1 MVFTK
6 AQAKSLAIL
15 DVARSLGM
23 EMKRKSHREYYWAEH
38 DSFKIDT
45 LKNIWHWYARGTYGD
60 TISLVQEMRNVSY
73 STAMKFLETGQ
84 FPEAKPM
91 EEVRQ
96 PFRYTLAAY
105 EQPFKE
111 ARTYLKETRGLSDET
126 INFFL
131 DKGVLAQAKRTDREG
146 FTEDVL
152 VFKYLNREKK
162 LVGASLQ
169 GLIPY
174 PDRHEGKGYLKHTMY
189 GTEGV
194 AGLNI
199 AIGTPKRLV
208 VAEAPIDLMSYYEL
222 HKDELQDVRLVA
234 MDGVK
239 AGVVSRYALELFQE
253 LGVIPEETIDYTQI
267 KNLTRVSTF
276 LEKAAK
282 VTNLFHNHNY
292 DHLITLAVDQD
303 KAGEDF
309 ITNFQ
314 KKKIPVIDARPPK
327 GNGQEKMDWNEYL
340 KKEKAG
346 EKQMGNTSIQPATQA
361 LIDEGLVN
369 QWAKQPNL
377 YFVKGL
383 RKVAVELSEDGTFV
397 ESTKYRPNTDEEKEL
412 VKSLLDRQSIK
423 EKGISDE
430 LNESLA
436 IEQTN
441 HSEIVQTTRVVESIY
456 PGYLVLLQQ
465 EDNQNR
471 NVYLGKAEKFEA
483 GHYDNSDQSLIYL
496 FSGKGKELRDGYFLL
511 GKGEPRLSREE
522 YLKAYGSEGEKVY
535 QRFDAIVQM
544 LENDYHLMMPEQ
556 QKAPEE
562 NQEQLTEPQLQVVFD
577 FTENKKLSRQYS
589 SGDIIPYKSFIS
601 KLYEE
606 NELQMIG
613 FKLGYD
619 KTYFALTDEKGN
631 RLINNFRYDIGTE
644 KQDLSEQL
652 AQNLPTPYLELAQE
666 ADRSYA
672 NQISYGSLT
681 GTIKT
686 LTESVQNKIQRGQL
700 SIHLSDEVY
709 FYTLV
714 NYTGWSYPMQQL
726 RPEALDALKEHRSF
740 FESINETNIE
750 RFKEKGTPEQNQM
763 YQLLKGIQKELGRS
777 DTSTIFSEEVAISAY
792 NLNKRLDSLT
802 AENWGKSISEPLN
815 SLGRDTWNILSYPA
829 NQIDTPNNDYFYQLV
844 PYHLLE
850 YLEHSTGQTEIS
862 VDVYEQILDK
872 LKDRSVEVIPPEKD
886 IAEVG
891 QMEPFSDTQKEHI
904 REFFKTRISD
914 VKTDYIYLPNGQEDI
929 AYCLDGYLF
938 ANHYAEL
945 DMLSPSK
952 QVDALMNRLV
962 SEDGQ
967 KVDHVALGFDIE
979 RIDQK
984 FLEENLGYNPDTP
997 IEDYRYSEKNIDRVA
1012 EKEEQEFRTKFD
1024 RCSFAETIGLMQ
1036 KYSPE
1041 EVLNESNSYH
1051 DDVRYQSLLIDLGKV
1066 NTDPMYRF
1074 IEHYINRDI
1083 DREALSQFSVQ
1094 DFITI
1099 AQEKGLLNEEPSVKP
1114 WKAITVTQPVNS
1126 YTVFTDKLS
1135 KEFDNV
1141 SDLYQFVNKK
1151 LKRSQ
1156 RRELSSLLSESG
1168 RGTPLD
1174 TLMAI
1179 DSVANVEVNGQDI
1192 LSLFPND
1199 INEEATEIYLRSSA
1213 EIEETT
1219 NVAQAEKEKAPD
1231 RSQEPSSN
1239 AGDSHRNPDSLGD
1252 LSPGAA
1258 SKPVVDEPQPDFP
1271 VIAHLNFTT
1280 KEERMSTIKPGYHVI
1295 TNGELNRLN
1304 KFAPGLQATAQWYLK
1319 ELSGSTI
1326 SYLYQDGETLGK
1338 LSVQFSDE
1346 NFAHLTG
1353 ISPKGIEMRQ
1363 VVYDFAQGVGDYGNI
1378 QVSHA
1383 IKDKSMVLPLLPDI
1397 LSSQSFVFNDLSEVE
1412 KFNRIDLSQAIK
1424 TNDEDLLLAIRDV
1437 DGVGIPASVMRMKEK
1452 LSESLKGKENIVLA
1466 VYRQRDGKL
1475 DQMSINEE
1483 YVKDGGKRFEDI
1495 LKNDE
1500 FSRYQEEL
1508 YKEETEQLSF
1518 KRDSDGDGISDE
1530 EELKQGTNPYDFRS
1544 TPTSKPAEENEL
1556 EPEEMQLAAGSVA
1569 VADLI
1574 KNKDIA
1580 GLNQHLKEGIKAYLN
1595 SDHYKEFLTKMSQF
1609 NQYSSRNLR
1618 LILAQKPDA
1627 SYLAPYN
1634 TWRKFE
1640 RHVKRGEKA
1649 LSVIIPVTYVKKDQQ
1664 GQPILDKN
1672 GKPETG
1678 MTFRLKPT
1686 TFDVSQTE
1694 GKEMPKAAEVKEQ
1707 LTDLDYA
1714 NLYRALMSIAKTNDV
1729 SVRFEEMA
1737 GETKG
1742 YYSPAEH
1749 QIVLRSHDMNKSQLI
1764 KTFIHET
1771 AHSEL
1776 HHSNHPQREQLTR
1789 SNAELQAESV
1799 AYVVAS
1805 YYGID
1810 TSDYSFDYLA
1820 GWSKDKETLADLEAQ
1835 LDIVQQE
1842 AKSLMVRMDQ
1852 ELEQLQLIQQRQSKQ
1867 HFEQKLQ
1874 KFKDQSKRAAEE
1886 HKQEVKQEAQS
1897 KKEEGLSK

>member
-45 LKNIWHWYARGTYGD
+45 LKNTWHWYSRGTYGD

-91 EEVRQ
+91 EEVRK
-96 PFRYTLAAY
+96 PFRYTLASQ

-111 ARTYLKETRGLSDET
+111 ARTYLKETRGLSDDT

-199 AIGTPKRLV
+199 AIGTPERLV

-253 LGVIPEETIDYTQI
+253 LGVIPEETVDYTQV

-276 LEKAAK
+276 LENAAK
-282 VTNLFHNHNY
+282 VTDLFHNHNY
-292 DHLITLAVDQD
+292 DHLITLAVDRD
-303 KAGEDF
+303 KAGEKF

-314 KKKIPVIDARPPK
+314 KKNIPVIDARPPK
-327 GNGQEKMDWNEYL
+327 GNGQDKMDWNDYL
-340 KKEKAG
+340 K
-346 EKQMGNTSIQPATQA
+346 
-361 LIDEGLVN
+361 
-369 QWAKQPNL
+369 
-377 YFVKGL
+377 
-383 RKVAVELSEDGTFV
+383 
-397 ESTKYRPNTDEEKEL
+397 
-412 VKSLLDRQSIK
+412 
-423 EKGISDE
+423 
-430 LNESLA
+430 
-436 IEQTN
+436 
-441 HSEIVQTTRVVESIY
+441 ESI
-456 PGYLVLLQQ
+456 
-465 EDNQNR
+465 
-471 NVYLGKAEKFEA
+471 
-483 GHYDNSDQSLIYL
+483 
-496 FSGKGKELRDGYFLL
+496 
-511 GKGEPRLSREE
+511 
-522 YLKAYGSEGEKVY
+522 
-535 QRFDAIVQM
+535 
-544 LENDYHLMMPEQ
+544 
-556 QKAPEE
+556 
-562 NQEQLTEPQLQVVFD
+562 
-577 FTENKKLSRQYS
+577 
-589 SGDIIPYKSFIS
+589 
-601 KLYEE
+601 
-606 NELQMIG
+606 
-613 FKLGYD
+613 
-619 KTYFALTDEKGN
+619 
-631 RLINNFRYDIGTE
+631 
-644 KQDLSEQL
+644 
-652 AQNLPTPYLELAQE
+652 
-666 ADRSYA
+666 
-672 NQISYGSLT
+672 
-681 GTIKT
+681 
-686 LTESVQNKIQRGQL
+686 
-700 SIHLSDEVY
+700 
-709 FYTLV
+709 
-714 NYTGWSYPMQQL
+714 
-726 RPEALDALKEHRSF
+726 
-740 FESINETNIE
+740 
-750 RFKEKGTPEQNQM
+750 
-763 YQLLKGIQKELGRS
+763 
-777 DTSTIFSEEVAISAY
+777 
-792 NLNKRLDSLT
+792 
-802 AENWGKSISEPLN
+802 
-815 SLGRDTWNILSYPA
+815 
-829 NQIDTPNNDYFYQLV
+829 
-844 PYHLLE
+844 
-850 YLEHSTGQTEIS
+850 
-862 VDVYEQILDK
+862 
-872 LKDRSVEVIPPEKD
+872 
-886 IAEVG
+886 
-891 QMEPFSDTQKEHI
+891 
-904 REFFKTRISD
+904 
-914 VKTDYIYLPNGQEDI
+914 
-929 AYCLDGYLF
+929 
-938 ANHYAEL
+938 
-945 DMLSPSK
+945 
-952 QVDALMNRLV
+952 
-962 SEDGQ
+962 
-967 KVDHVALGFDIE
+967 
-979 RIDQK
+979 
-984 FLEENLGYNPDTP
+984 
-997 IEDYRYSEKNIDRVA
+997 
-1012 EKEEQEFRTKFD
+1012 
-1024 RCSFAETIGLMQ
+1024 
-1036 KYSPE
+1036 
-1041 EVLNESNSYH
+1041 
-1051 DDVRYQSLLIDLGKV
+1051 
-1066 NTDPMYRF
+1066 
-1074 IEHYINRDI
+1074 
-1083 DREALSQFSVQ
+1083 
-1094 DFITI
+1094 
-1099 AQEKGLLNEEPSVKP
+1099 
-1114 WKAITVTQPVNS
+1114 
-1126 YTVFTDKLS
+1126 
-1135 KEFDNV
+1135 
-1141 SDLYQFVNKK
+1141 
-1151 LKRSQ
+1151 
-1156 RRELSSLLSESG
+1156 
-1168 RGTPLD
+1168 
-1174 TLMAI
+1174 
-1179 DSVANVEVNGQDI
+1179 
-1192 LSLFPND
+1192 
-1199 INEEATEIYLRSSA
+1199 
-1213 EIEETT
+1213 
-1219 NVAQAEKEKAPD
+1219 EKAPD

-1239 AGDSHRNPDSLGD
+1239 AGDSHRNPDSFGD
-1252 LSPGAA
+1252 LSPEAA

-1452 LSESLKGKENIVLA
+1452 LSEGLKGKENIVLA

-1500 FSRYQEEL
+1500 FSRYQEDL
-1508 YKEETEQLSF
+1508 YKEEMEQLSF

-1544 TPTSKPAEENEL
+1544 TPTSKLAEENEL

-1569 VADLI
+1569 VADFI

-1634 TWRKFE
+1634 TWRKFD

-1672 GKPETG
+1672 GRPETG

-1776 HHSNHPQREQLTR
+1776 HHSNNLQREQLTR

-1852 ELEQLQLIQQRQSKQ
+1852 ELERLQLSQQKQ
-1867 HFEQKLQ
+1867 TKHQFENKLQ
-1874 KFKDQSKRAAEE
+1874 KFKEKSS
-1886 HKQEVKQEAQS
+1886 QEVKAHQEEQRAEVQS
-1897 KKEEGLSK
+1897 KKERGISK

>member
-45 LKNIWHWYARGTYGD
+45 LKNTWHWYARGTYGD

-91 EEVRQ
+91 EEVRK
-96 PFRYTLAAY
+96 PFRYTLASQ

-111 ARTYLKETRGLSDET
+111 ARTYLKEIRGLSDDT

-253 LGVIPEETIDYTQI
+253 LGVIPEETIDYTQV

-303 KAGEDF
+303 KAGEKF

-314 KKKIPVIDARPPK
+314 EKNIPVIDARPPK
-327 GNGQEKMDWNEYL
+327 GNGQDKMDWNEYL
-340 KKEKAG
+340 QKSKAI
-346 EKQMGNTSIQPATQA
+346 EKQMT
-361 LIDEGLVN
+361 
-369 QWAKQPNL
+369 
-377 YFVKGL
+377 
-383 RKVAVELSEDGTFV
+383 
-397 ESTKYRPNTDEEKEL
+397 
-412 VKSLLDRQSIK
+412 
-423 EKGISDE
+423 
-430 LNESLA
+430 
-436 IEQTN
+436 
-441 HSEIVQTTRVVESIY
+441 
-456 PGYLVLLQQ
+456 
-465 EDNQNR
+465 
-471 NVYLGKAEKFEA
+471 
-483 GHYDNSDQSLIYL
+483 
-496 FSGKGKELRDGYFLL
+496 
-511 GKGEPRLSREE
+511 
-522 YLKAYGSEGEKVY
+522 
-535 QRFDAIVQM
+535 
-544 LENDYHLMMPEQ
+544 
-556 QKAPEE
+556 EE
-562 NQEQLTEPQLQVVFD
+562 NSHKEFQAPFFSTEIL
-577 FTENKKLSRQYS
+577 
-589 SGDIIPYKSFIS
+589 
-601 KLYEE
+601 
-606 NELQMIG
+606 
-613 FKLGYD
+613 D
-619 KTYFALTDEKGN
+619 KY
-631 RLINNFRYDIGTE
+631 
-644 KQDLSEQL
+644 
-652 AQNLPTPYLELAQE
+652 
-666 ADRSYA
+666 
-672 NQISYGSLT
+672 
-681 GTIKT
+681 
-686 LTESVQNKIQRGQL
+686 V
-700 SIHLSDEVY
+700 
-709 FYTLV
+709 
-714 NYTGWSYPMQQL
+714 
-726 RPEALDALKEHRSF
+726 
-740 FESINETNIE
+740 
-750 RFKEKGTPEQNQM
+750 
-763 YQLLKGIQKELGRS
+763 
-777 DTSTIFSEEVAISAY
+777 EEVAQRYTEDIETAEYLFPDGRLVSSWDYGMRGDDHRAIRNY
-792 NLNKRLDSLT
+792 FDVMGRPELDILNDQPKDFWNLVHNGIGAVRLVPETQTALLLEGQALTTIQREILQSSSLKTEVYQEGQAITATYLKRLGVS
-802 AENWGKSISEPLN
+802 SE
-815 SLGRDTWNILSYPA
+815 
-829 NQIDTPNNDYFYQLV
+829 
-844 PYHLLE
+844 
-850 YLEHSTGQTEIS
+850 
-862 VDVYEQILDK
+862 
-872 LKDRSVEVIPPEKD
+872 EKD
-886 IAEVG
+886 IDEEV
-891 QMEPFSDTQKEHI
+891 QSTLAFLQTQEPA
-904 REFFKTRISD
+904 RERI
-914 VKTDYIYLPNGQEDI
+914 E
-929 AYCLDGYLF
+929 
-938 ANHYAEL
+938 
-945 DMLSPSK
+945 
-952 QVDALMNRLV
+952 V
-962 SEDGQ
+962 SES
-967 KVDHVALGFDIE
+967 I
-979 RIDQK
+979 
-984 FLEENLGYNPDTP
+984 
-997 IEDYRYSEKNIDRVA
+997 
-1012 EKEEQEFRTKFD
+1012 
-1024 RCSFAETIGLMQ
+1024 
-1036 KYSPE
+1036 
-1041 EVLNESNSYH
+1041 
-1051 DDVRYQSLLIDLGKV
+1051 
-1066 NTDPMYRF
+1066 
-1074 IEHYINRDI
+1074 
-1083 DREALSQFSVQ
+1083 
-1094 DFITI
+1094 
-1099 AQEKGLLNEEPSVKP
+1099 
-1114 WKAITVTQPVNS
+1114 
-1126 YTVFTDKLS
+1126 
-1135 KEFDNV
+1135 
-1141 SDLYQFVNKK
+1141 
-1151 LKRSQ
+1151 
-1156 RRELSSLLSESG
+1156 
-1168 RGTPLD
+1168 
-1174 TLMAI
+1174 
-1179 DSVANVEVNGQDI
+1179 
-1192 LSLFPND
+1192 
-1199 INEEATEIYLRSSA
+1199 
-1213 EIEETT
+1213 
-1219 NVAQAEKEKAPD
+1219 EKAPD

-1280 KEERMSTIKPGYHVI
+1280 KEERMSSIKPGYHVI
-1295 TNGELNRLN
+1295 TNGELSRLN
-1304 KFAPGLQATAQWYLK
+1304 KFAPGLQATAQWYLR

-1338 LSVQFSDE
+1338 LSVHFSDE

-1500 FSRYQEEL
+1500 FSRYQEDL

-1569 VADLI
+1569 VADFI

-1634 TWRKFE
+1634 TWRKFD

-1672 GKPETG
+1672 GRPETG

-1714 NLYRALMSIAKTNDV
+1714 NLYRVLMSIAKTNDV
-1729 SVRFEEMA
+1729 SVRFEEMT

-1776 HHSNHPQREQLTR
+1776 HHSNNPQREQLTR

-1835 LDIVQQE
+1835 LDIIQQE

-1852 ELEQLQLIQQRQSKQ
+1852 ELERLQLSQQKQ
-1867 HFEQKLQ
+1867 TQHQFENKLQ
-1874 KFKDQSKRAAEE
+1874 KFKEKSS
-1886 HKQEVKQEAQS
+1886 QEVKAHQEEQRAEVQS
-1897 KKEEGLSK
+1897 KKERGISK

>member
-45 LKNIWHWYARGTYGD
+45 LKNTWHWYARGTYGD

-91 EEVRQ
+91 EEVRK
-96 PFRYTLAAY
+96 PFRYTLSSQ

-111 ARTYLKETRGLSDET
+111 ARTYLKETRGLSDDT

-222 HKDELQDVRLVA
+222 HKSELNNVRLVA

-239 AGVVSRYALELFQE
+239 AGIVSRYALELFQE
-253 LGVIPEETIDYTQI
+253 LGVIPEETVDYTQV

-276 LEKAAK
+276 LENAAK
-282 VTNLFHNHNY
+282 VTDLFHNHNY
-292 DHLITLAVDQD
+292 DHLITLAVDRD
-303 KAGEDF
+303 KAGEEF

-314 KKKIPVIDARPPK
+314 KKNIPVIDARPPR
-327 GNGQEKMDWNEYL
+327 GNGQDKVDWNAYL
-340 KKEKAG
+340 QKSKAI
-346 EKQMGNTSIQPATQA
+346 EKQMAEENNHREFQAPFFNTEILDKYVEEVAQRCTEDIETAEYLFPDGRLVSSWDYGTRGDDHRAIRNYFDVMGRPELDILNDQPKDFWNLVHNGIGAVRLVPETQTALLLEGQA
-361 LIDEGLVN
+361 LTTIQREILQSSSLKTEVYQEGQAITATYLKRLGV
-369 QWAKQPNL
+369 
-377 YFVKGL
+377 
-383 RKVAVELSEDGTFV
+383 
-397 ESTKYRPNTDEEKEL
+397 STEEKE
-412 VKSLLDRQSIK
+412 
-423 EKGISDE
+423 
-430 LNESLA
+430 
-436 IEQTN
+436 
-441 HSEIVQTTRVVESIY
+441 
-456 PGYLVLLQQ
+456 
-465 EDNQNR
+465 
-471 NVYLGKAEKFEA
+471 AE
-483 GHYDNSDQSLIYL
+483 
-496 FSGKGKELRDGYFLL
+496 
-511 GKGEPRLSREE
+511 
-522 YLKAYGSEGEKVY
+522 
-535 QRFDAIVQM
+535 
-544 LENDYHLMMPEQ
+544 
-556 QKAPEE
+556 
-562 NQEQLTEPQLQVVFD
+562 
-577 FTENKKLSRQYS
+577 
-589 SGDIIPYKSFIS
+589 
-601 KLYEE
+601 
-606 NELQMIG
+606 
-613 FKLGYD
+613 
-619 KTYFALTDEKGN
+619 
-631 RLINNFRYDIGTE
+631 
-644 KQDLSEQL
+644 
-652 AQNLPTPYLELAQE
+652 
-666 ADRSYA
+666 
-672 NQISYGSLT
+672 
-681 GTIKT
+681 
-686 LTESVQNKIQRGQL
+686 
-700 SIHLSDEVY
+700 LSD
-709 FYTLV
+709 F
-714 NYTGWSYPMQQL
+714 
-726 RPEALDALKEHRSF
+726 
-740 FESINETNIE
+740 
-750 RFKEKGTPEQNQM
+750 
-763 YQLLKGIQKELGRS
+763 
-777 DTSTIFSEEVAISAY
+777 
-792 NLNKRLDSLT
+792 
-802 AENWGKSISEPLN
+802 
-815 SLGRDTWNILSYPA
+815 RD
-829 NQIDTPNNDYFYQLV
+829 
-844 PYHLLE
+844 
-850 YLEHSTGQTEIS
+850 
-862 VDVYEQILDK
+862 
-872 LKDRSVEVIPPEKD
+872 
-886 IAEVG
+886 
-891 QMEPFSDTQKEHI
+891 
-904 REFFKTRISD
+904 
-914 VKTDYIYLPNGQEDI
+914 
-929 AYCLDGYLF
+929 
-938 ANHYAEL
+938 
-945 DMLSPSK
+945 K
-952 QVDALMNRLV
+952 Q
-962 SEDGQ
+962 
-967 KVDHVALGFDIE
+967 
-979 RIDQK
+979 
-984 FLEENLGYNPDTP
+984 
-997 IEDYRYSEKNIDRVA
+997 
-1012 EKEEQEFRTKFD
+1012 
-1024 RCSFAETIGLMQ
+1024 
-1036 KYSPE
+1036 
-1041 EVLNESNSYH
+1041 
-1051 DDVRYQSLLIDLGKV
+1051 
-1066 NTDPMYRF
+1066 
-1074 IEHYINRDI
+1074 
-1083 DREALSQFSVQ
+1083 
-1094 DFITI
+1094 
-1099 AQEKGLLNEEPSVKP
+1099 
-1114 WKAITVTQPVNS
+1114 
-1126 YTVFTDKLS
+1126 
-1135 KEFDNV
+1135 
-1141 SDLYQFVNKK
+1141 
-1151 LKRSQ
+1151 
-1156 RRELSSLLSESG
+1156 
-1168 RGTPLD
+1168 
-1174 TLMAI
+1174 
-1179 DSVANVEVNGQDI
+1179 
-1192 LSLFPND
+1192 
-1199 INEEATEIYLRSSA
+1199 
-1213 EIEETT
+1213 
-1219 NVAQAEKEKAPD
+1219 KAPD

-1239 AGDSHRNPDSLGD
+1239 AGDSHRNPDSLGE

-1295 TNGELNRLN
+1295 TNGELSRLN
-1304 KFAPGLQATAQWYLK
+1304 KFAPGLQATAQWYLR

-1353 ISPKGIEMRQ
+1353 ISPKGVEMRQ

-1483 YVKDGGKRFEDI
+1483 YVRDGGKRFEDI

-1500 FSRYQEEL
+1500 FSRYQEDR

-1530 EELKQGTNPYDFRS
+1530 EELKHGTNPYDFRS
-1544 TPTSKPAEENEL
+1544 TPSQHSVQEETNLL
-1556 EPEEMQLAAGSVA
+1556 EEAIETTATVA
-1569 VADLI
+1569 VSDLI

-1634 TWRKFE
+1634 TWRKFD

-1672 GKPETG
+1672 GRPETG

-1776 HHSNHPQREQLTR
+1776 HHSNNPQREQLTR

-1852 ELEQLQLIQQRQSKQ
+1852 ELERLQLSQQKQ
-1867 HFEQKLQ
+1867 TQHQFENKLQ
-1874 KFKDQSKRAAEE
+1874 KFKEKSS
-1886 HKQEVKQEAQS
+1886 QEVKAHQEEQRAEVQS

>member
-45 LKNIWHWYARGTYGD
+45 LKNTWHWYARGTYGD

-131 DKGVLAQAKRTDREG
+131 DKGVIAQARRRDREG

-152 VFKYLNREKK
+152 VFKYLDKNQNI
-162 LVGASLQ
+162 VGASLQ
-169 GLIPY
+169 GLTSY
-174 PDRHEGKGYLKHTMY
+174 PERYEGKGYLKQIMY
-189 GTEGV
+189 QSEGI

-199 AIGTPKRLV
+199 SIGSPERLIV
-208 VAEAPIDLMSYYEL
+208 TEAPIDLMSYYEL
-222 HKDELQDVRLVA
+222 HKSELNNVRLVA
-234 MDGVK
+234 MEGLKEGVL
-239 AGVVSRYALELFQE
+239 SRYAMEALQE
-253 LGVIPEETIDYTQI
+253 RGILGDIHRDYT
-267 KNLTRVSTF
+267 KASDLTKTSQF
-276 LEKAAK
+276 LSNAAK
-282 VTNLFHNHNY
+282 TSTLFH
-292 DHLITLAVDQD
+292 DHKHDDLITLAVDYD
-303 KAGEDF
+303 KAGTDF
-309 ITNFQ
+309 LDNL
-314 KKKIPVIDARPPK
+314 KEKNIPIIDARPPK
-327 GNGQEKMDWNEYL
+327 GNGQDKMDWNEYL
-340 KKEKAG
+340 QTSKAV
-346 EKQMGNTSIQPATQA
+346 EKQMA
-361 LIDEGLVN
+361 
-369 QWAKQPNL
+369 
-377 YFVKGL
+377 
-383 RKVAVELSEDGTFV
+383 
-397 ESTKYRPNTDEEKEL
+397 EEKE
-412 VKSLLDRQSIK
+412 
-423 EKGISDE
+423 
-430 LNESLA
+430 
-436 IEQTN
+436 
-441 HSEIVQTTRVVESIY
+441 
-456 PGYLVLLQQ
+456 
-465 EDNQNR
+465 
-471 NVYLGKAEKFEA
+471 AE
-483 GHYDNSDQSLIYL
+483 
-496 FSGKGKELRDGYFLL
+496 
-511 GKGEPRLSREE
+511 
-522 YLKAYGSEGEKVY
+522 
-535 QRFDAIVQM
+535 
-544 LENDYHLMMPEQ
+544 
-556 QKAPEE
+556 
-562 NQEQLTEPQLQVVFD
+562 
-577 FTENKKLSRQYS
+577 
-589 SGDIIPYKSFIS
+589 
-601 KLYEE
+601 
-606 NELQMIG
+606 
-613 FKLGYD
+613 
-619 KTYFALTDEKGN
+619 
-631 RLINNFRYDIGTE
+631 
-644 KQDLSEQL
+644 
-652 AQNLPTPYLELAQE
+652 
-666 ADRSYA
+666 
-672 NQISYGSLT
+672 
-681 GTIKT
+681 
-686 LTESVQNKIQRGQL
+686 
-700 SIHLSDEVY
+700 LSD
-709 FYTLV
+709 F
-714 NYTGWSYPMQQL
+714 
-726 RPEALDALKEHRSF
+726 
-740 FESINETNIE
+740 
-750 RFKEKGTPEQNQM
+750 
-763 YQLLKGIQKELGRS
+763 
-777 DTSTIFSEEVAISAY
+777 
-792 NLNKRLDSLT
+792 
-802 AENWGKSISEPLN
+802 
-815 SLGRDTWNILSYPA
+815 RD
-829 NQIDTPNNDYFYQLV
+829 
-844 PYHLLE
+844 
-850 YLEHSTGQTEIS
+850 
-862 VDVYEQILDK
+862 
-872 LKDRSVEVIPPEKD
+872 
-886 IAEVG
+886 
-891 QMEPFSDTQKEHI
+891 
-904 REFFKTRISD
+904 
-914 VKTDYIYLPNGQEDI
+914 
-929 AYCLDGYLF
+929 
-938 ANHYAEL
+938 
-945 DMLSPSK
+945 K
-952 QVDALMNRLV
+952 Q
-962 SEDGQ
+962 
-967 KVDHVALGFDIE
+967 
-979 RIDQK
+979 
-984 FLEENLGYNPDTP
+984 
-997 IEDYRYSEKNIDRVA
+997 
-1012 EKEEQEFRTKFD
+1012 
-1024 RCSFAETIGLMQ
+1024 
-1036 KYSPE
+1036 
-1041 EVLNESNSYH
+1041 
-1051 DDVRYQSLLIDLGKV
+1051 
-1066 NTDPMYRF
+1066 
-1074 IEHYINRDI
+1074 
-1083 DREALSQFSVQ
+1083 
-1094 DFITI
+1094 
-1099 AQEKGLLNEEPSVKP
+1099 
-1114 WKAITVTQPVNS
+1114 
-1126 YTVFTDKLS
+1126 
-1135 KEFDNV
+1135 
-1141 SDLYQFVNKK
+1141 
-1151 LKRSQ
+1151 
-1156 RRELSSLLSESG
+1156 
-1168 RGTPLD
+1168 
-1174 TLMAI
+1174 
-1179 DSVANVEVNGQDI
+1179 
-1192 LSLFPND
+1192 
-1199 INEEATEIYLRSSA
+1199 
-1213 EIEETT
+1213 
-1219 NVAQAEKEKAPD
+1219 KAPD

-1280 KEERMSTIKPGYHVI
+1280 KGERMSTIKPGYHVI
-1295 TNGELNRLN
+1295 TNGELSRLN
-1304 KFAPGLQATAQWYLK
+1304 KFAPGLQATAQWYLR

-1353 ISPKGIEMRQ
+1353 ISPKGVEMRQ

-1500 FSRYQEEL
+1500 FSRYQEDL

-1569 VADLI
+1569 VADFI

-1634 TWRKFE
+1634 TWRKFD

-1672 GKPETG
+1672 GRPETG

-1714 NLYRALMSIAKTNDV
+1714 NLYRVLMSIAKTNDV
-1729 SVRFEEMA
+1729 SVRFEEMT

-1776 HHSNHPQREQLTR
+1776 HHSNNPQREQLTR

-1835 LDIVQQE
+1835 LDIIQQE

-1852 ELEQLQLIQQRQSKQ
+1852 ELERLQLSQQKQ
-1867 HFEQKLQ
+1867 TQHQFENKLQ
-1874 KFKDQSKRAAEE
+1874 KFKEKSS
-1886 HKQEVKQEAQS
+1886 QEVKAHQEEQRAEVQS
-1897 KKEEGLSK
+1897 KKERGISK

>member
-1 MVFTK
+1 MVLTK
-6 AQAKSLAIL
+6 AQAKSLDIL
-15 DVARSLGM
+15 EVARSLGM

-45 LKNIWHWYARGTYGD
+45 VKNTWHWYSQDLFGD
-60 TISLVQEMRNVSY
+60 TINLVQQMQNVSY
-73 STAMKFLETGQ
+73 KDAMVFLETGS
-84 FPEAKPM
+84 FPEAKPV
-91 EEVRQ
+91 EEERK
-96 PFRYTLAAY
+96 PFNYTLAPY
-105 EQPFKE
+105 EQPFVE
-111 ARTYLKETRGLSDET
+111 ARAYLKEIRDLSDDT
-126 INFFL
+126 IDFFL
-131 DKGVLAQAKRTDREG
+131 EKGVLAQAKRKDKDG
-146 FTEDVL
+146 VIEDVL
-152 VFKYLNREKK
+152 VFKYLDRNQQ

-169 GLIPY
+169 GLV
-174 PDRHEGKGYLKHTMY
+174 PDQERHPGKGYLKQIMY
-189 GTEGV
+189 QSE
-194 AGLNI
+194 AISGLNVS
-199 AIGTPKRLV
+199 IGSPERLIV
-208 VAEAPIDLMSYYEL
+208 TEAPIDLMSYYEL
-222 HKDELQDVRLVA
+222 HKGELNDVRLVA
-234 MDGVK
+234 MEGLKEGVLSHYVLEILQDLGAIAMDERDYTK
-239 AGVVSRYALELFQE
+239 SSELTRTSRFLSVAAETSTLFQ
-253 LGVIPEETIDYTQI
+253 DH
-267 KNLTRVSTF
+267 K
-276 LEKAAK
+276 
-282 VTNLFHNHNY
+282 Y
-292 DHLITLAVDQD
+292 DDLITLAVDHD
-303 KAGEDF
+303 KAGTDF
-309 ITNFQ
+309 IT
-314 KKKIPVIDARPPK
+314 KLREKKIPVIDARPPK
-327 GNGQEKMDWNEYL
+327 GNGQDKMDWNEYL
-340 KKEKAG
+340 QTSKAA
-346 EKQMGNTSIQPATQA
+346 EKQMAEENSHKEFQA
-361 LIDEGLVN
+361 PFFSTEILDKYVEE
-369 QWAKQPNL
+369 
-377 YFVKGL
+377 
-383 RKVAVELSEDGTFV
+383 VAQHYTED
-397 ESTKYRPNTDEEKEL
+397 
-412 VKSLLDRQSIK
+412 
-423 EKGISDE
+423 
-430 LNESLA
+430 
-436 IEQTN
+436 IET
-441 HSEIVQTTRVVESIY
+441 
-456 PGYLVLLQQ
+456 
-465 EDNQNR
+465 
-471 NVYLGKAEKFEA
+471 AE
-483 GHYDNSDQSLIYL
+483 YL
-496 FSGKGKELRDGYFLL
+496 FPDGRLVSSWDYGMRGDDHRAIRNYFDVM
-511 GKGEPRLSREE
+511 G
-522 YLKAYGSEGEKVY
+522 
-535 QRFDAIVQM
+535 
-544 LENDYHLMMPEQ
+544 
-556 QKAPEE
+556 
-562 NQEQLTEPQLQVVFD
+562 
-577 FTENKKLSRQYS
+577 
-589 SGDIIPYKSFIS
+589 
-601 KLYEE
+601 
-606 NELQMIG
+606 
-613 FKLGYD
+613 
-619 KTYFALTDEKGN
+619 
-631 RLINNFRYDIGTE
+631 
-644 KQDLSEQL
+644 
-652 AQNLPTPYLELAQE
+652 
-666 ADRSYA
+666 
-672 NQISYGSLT
+672 
-681 GTIKT
+681 
-686 LTESVQNKIQRGQL
+686 
-700 SIHLSDEVY
+700 
-709 FYTLV
+709 
-714 NYTGWSYPMQQL
+714 
-726 RPEALDALKEHRSF
+726 RPELDILNDHPKGFWNLVHNGIGAVRLVPETQTAL
-740 FESINETNIE
+740 
-750 RFKEKGTPEQNQM
+750 
-763 YQLLKGIQKELGRS
+763 LLEGQVLTTIQKEILQS
-777 DTSTIFSEEVAISAY
+777 SSLKTEVYQEGQAITATY
-792 NLNKRLDSLT
+792 LKRLGVS
-802 AENWGKSISEPLN
+802 SE
-815 SLGRDTWNILSYPA
+815 
-829 NQIDTPNNDYFYQLV
+829 
-844 PYHLLE
+844 
-850 YLEHSTGQTEIS
+850 
-862 VDVYEQILDK
+862 
-872 LKDRSVEVIPPEKD
+872 EKD
-886 IAEVG
+886 IDEAS
-891 QMEPFSDTQKEHI
+891 QKSLEPFSDTQKEHI

-929 AYCLDGYLF
+929 AYYLDGYLF

-1024 RCSFAETIGLMQ
+1024 RRSFAETIGLMQ

-1179 DSVANVEVNGQDI
+1179 DSVANVEVNGQSI

-1326 SYLYQDGETLGK
+1326 SYLYKDGETLGK

-1500 FSRYQEEL
+1500 FSRYQEDL

-1556 EPEEMQLAAGSVA
+1556 EPEEMQLSAGSVA

-1618 LILAQKPDA
+1618 LILAQKPDV

-1764 KTFIHET
+1764 KTFIHEI

-1776 HHSNHPQREQLTR
+1776 HHSNNPQREQLTR

-1852 ELEQLQLIQQRQSKQ
+1852 ELEQLRLIQQRQSKQ

-1874 KFKDQSKRAAEE
+1874 KFKDQSKQAAEE
-1886 HKQEVKQEAQS
+1886 HKQEMNQEAQS

>member
-1 MVFTK
+1 MI
-6 AQAKSLAIL
+6 AQA
-15 DVARSLGM
+15 R
-23 EMKRKSHREYYWAEH
+23 RR
-38 DSFKIDT
+38 
-45 LKNIWHWYARGTYGD
+45 
-60 TISLVQEMRNVSY
+60 
-73 STAMKFLETGQ
+73 
-84 FPEAKPM
+84 
-91 EEVRQ
+91 
-96 PFRYTLAAY
+96 
-105 EQPFKE
+105 
-111 ARTYLKETRGLSDET
+111 
-126 INFFL
+126 
-131 DKGVLAQAKRTDREG
+131 DREG

-152 VFKYLNREKK
+152 VFKYLDKNQNI
-162 LVGASLQ
+162 VGASLQ
-169 GLIPY
+169 GLVSY
-174 PDRHEGKGYLKHTMY
+174 PDRHEGKGYLKQIMY
-189 GTEGV
+189 QSEGI

-199 AIGTPKRLV
+199 SIGSPERLI

-222 HKDELQDVRLVA
+222 HKSELNNVRLVA
-234 MDGVK
+234 MEGLKEGVL
-239 AGVVSRYALELFQE
+239 SRYAMEALQE
-253 LGVIPEETIDYTQI
+253 RGILGDIHRDYT
-267 KNLTRVSTF
+267 KASDLTKTSQF
-276 LEKAAK
+276 LSNAAK
-282 VTNLFHNHNY
+282 TSTLFH
-292 DHLITLAVDQD
+292 DHKHDDLITLAVDHD
-303 KAGEDF
+303 KAGTDF
-309 ITNFQ
+309 LASLRGKN
-314 KKKIPVIDARPPK
+314 IPVIDARPPK

-346 EKQMGNTSIQPATQA
+346 EKQMAEESSHKEFQA
-361 LIDEGLVN
+361 
-369 QWAKQPNL
+369 P
-377 YFVKGL
+377 F
-383 RKVAVELSEDGTFV
+383 F
-397 ESTKYRPNTDEEKEL
+397 STEILDKY
-412 VKSLLDRQSIK
+412 V
-423 EKGISDE
+423 
-430 LNESLA
+430 
-436 IEQTN
+436 
-441 HSEIVQTTRVVESIY
+441 
-456 PGYLVLLQQ
+456 
-465 EDNQNR
+465 
-471 NVYLGKAEKFEA
+471 
-483 GHYDNSDQSLIYL
+483 
-496 FSGKGKELRDGYFLL
+496 
-511 GKGEPRLSREE
+511 
-522 YLKAYGSEGEKVY
+522 
-535 QRFDAIVQM
+535 
-544 LENDYHLMMPEQ
+544 
-556 QKAPEE
+556 
-562 NQEQLTEPQLQVVFD
+562 
-577 FTENKKLSRQYS
+577 
-589 SGDIIPYKSFIS
+589 
-601 KLYEE
+601 
-606 NELQMIG
+606 
-613 FKLGYD
+613 
-619 KTYFALTDEKGN
+619 
-631 RLINNFRYDIGTE
+631 
-644 KQDLSEQL
+644 
-652 AQNLPTPYLELAQE
+652 
-666 ADRSYA
+666 
-672 NQISYGSLT
+672 
-681 GTIKT
+681 
-686 LTESVQNKIQRGQL
+686 
-700 SIHLSDEVY
+700 
-709 FYTLV
+709 
-714 NYTGWSYPMQQL
+714 
-726 RPEALDALKEHRSF
+726 
-740 FESINETNIE
+740 
-750 RFKEKGTPEQNQM
+750 
-763 YQLLKGIQKELGRS
+763 
-777 DTSTIFSEEVAISAY
+777 EEVAQHYTEDIKTAEYLFPDGRLVSSWDYGMRGDDHRAIRNY
-792 NLNKRLDSLT
+792 FDVMGRPELDILNDHPKNFWNLVHNGIGAVRLVPETQTALLLEGQVLTTIQREILQSSSLKTEVYQEGQAITATYLKRLGVS
-802 AENWGKSISEPLN
+802 SE
-815 SLGRDTWNILSYPA
+815 
-829 NQIDTPNNDYFYQLV
+829 
-844 PYHLLE
+844 
-850 YLEHSTGQTEIS
+850 
-862 VDVYEQILDK
+862 
-872 LKDRSVEVIPPEKD
+872 EKD
-886 IAEVG
+886 IDEAS
-891 QMEPFSDTQKEHI
+891 QKSLEPFSDAQKEHI
-904 REFFKTRISD
+904 CEFFKTRISD
-914 VKTDYIYLPNGQEDI
+914 VKTDYVYLPNGQEDI
-929 AYCLDGYLF
+929 GYYLDGYLF
-938 ANHYAEL
+938 AHHYAEL
-945 DMLSPSK
+945 DMLSTEK
-952 QVDALMNRLV
+952 QVDALMSRLV

-979 RIDQK
+979 RIDRK
-984 FLEENLGYNPDTP
+984 LLEDTFGYNSDTP

-1024 RCSFAETIGLMQ
+1024 RRSFAETIGLMQ

-1156 RRELSSLLSESG
+1156 RRELSALLAQPG

-1179 DSVANVEVNGQDI
+1179 DSAAGGNFNVEVNGKSI
-1192 LSLFPND
+1192 LSLFPD
-1199 INEEATEIYLRSSA
+1199 GINEEATEIYLRSSA
-1213 EIEETT
+1213 EIEETS

-1280 KEERMSTIKPGYHVI
+1280 KGERMSTIKPGYHVI

-1304 KFAPGLQATAQWYLK
+1304 KFAPGLQTTAQWYLK

-1452 LSESLKGKENIVLA
+1452 LSEDLKGKENIVLA

-1475 DQMSINEE
+1475 DKMSINEE

-1500 FSRYQEEL
+1500 FSRYQEDL
-1508 YKEETEQLSF
+1508 YKEETKQLSS

-1556 EPEEMQLAAGSVA
+1556 EPEEMQLAAESVV
-1569 VADLI
+1569 VADFI

-1595 SDHYKEFLTKMSQF
+1595 SEHYKEFLTKMSQF

-1810 TSDYSFDYLA
+1810 TSDYSFDYIA

-1852 ELEQLQLIQQRQSKQ
+1852 ELEQLRLIQQRQSKQ

>member
-45 LKNIWHWYARGTYGD
+45 LKNTWHWYARGTYGD

-91 EEVRQ
+91 EEVRK
-96 PFRYTLAAY
+96 PFRYTLASQ

-111 ARTYLKETRGLSDET
+111 ARTYLKEIRGLSDDT

-253 LGVIPEETIDYTQI
+253 LGVIPEETIDYTQV

-303 KAGEDF
+303 KAGEKF

-314 KKKIPVIDARPPK
+314 EKNIPVIDARPPK
-327 GNGQEKMDWNEYL
+327 GNGQDKMDWNEYL
-340 KKEKAG
+340 QKSKAI
-346 EKQMGNTSIQPATQA
+346 EKQMT
-361 LIDEGLVN
+361 
-369 QWAKQPNL
+369 
-377 YFVKGL
+377 
-383 RKVAVELSEDGTFV
+383 
-397 ESTKYRPNTDEEKEL
+397 
-412 VKSLLDRQSIK
+412 
-423 EKGISDE
+423 
-430 LNESLA
+430 
-436 IEQTN
+436 
-441 HSEIVQTTRVVESIY
+441 
-456 PGYLVLLQQ
+456 
-465 EDNQNR
+465 
-471 NVYLGKAEKFEA
+471 
-483 GHYDNSDQSLIYL
+483 
-496 FSGKGKELRDGYFLL
+496 
-511 GKGEPRLSREE
+511 
-522 YLKAYGSEGEKVY
+522 
-535 QRFDAIVQM
+535 
-544 LENDYHLMMPEQ
+544 
-556 QKAPEE
+556 EE
-562 NQEQLTEPQLQVVFD
+562 NSHKEFQAPFFSTEIL
-577 FTENKKLSRQYS
+577 
-589 SGDIIPYKSFIS
+589 
-601 KLYEE
+601 
-606 NELQMIG
+606 
-613 FKLGYD
+613 D
-619 KTYFALTDEKGN
+619 KY
-631 RLINNFRYDIGTE
+631 
-644 KQDLSEQL
+644 
-652 AQNLPTPYLELAQE
+652 
-666 ADRSYA
+666 
-672 NQISYGSLT
+672 
-681 GTIKT
+681 
-686 LTESVQNKIQRGQL
+686 V
-700 SIHLSDEVY
+700 
-709 FYTLV
+709 
-714 NYTGWSYPMQQL
+714 
-726 RPEALDALKEHRSF
+726 
-740 FESINETNIE
+740 
-750 RFKEKGTPEQNQM
+750 
-763 YQLLKGIQKELGRS
+763 
-777 DTSTIFSEEVAISAY
+777 EEVAQRYTEDIETAEYLFPDGRLVSSWDYGMRGDDHRAIRNY
-792 NLNKRLDSLT
+792 FDVMGRPELDILNDQPKDFWNLVHNGIGAVRLVPETQTALLLEGQALTTIQREILQSSSLKTEVYQEGQAITATYLKRLGVS
-802 AENWGKSISEPLN
+802 SE
-815 SLGRDTWNILSYPA
+815 
-829 NQIDTPNNDYFYQLV
+829 
-844 PYHLLE
+844 
-850 YLEHSTGQTEIS
+850 
-862 VDVYEQILDK
+862 
-872 LKDRSVEVIPPEKD
+872 EKD
-886 IAEVG
+886 IDEEV
-891 QMEPFSDTQKEHI
+891 QSTLAFLQTQEPA
-904 REFFKTRISD
+904 RERI
-914 VKTDYIYLPNGQEDI
+914 E
-929 AYCLDGYLF
+929 
-938 ANHYAEL
+938 
-945 DMLSPSK
+945 
-952 QVDALMNRLV
+952 V
-962 SEDGQ
+962 SES
-967 KVDHVALGFDIE
+967 I
-979 RIDQK
+979 
-984 FLEENLGYNPDTP
+984 
-997 IEDYRYSEKNIDRVA
+997 
-1012 EKEEQEFRTKFD
+1012 
-1024 RCSFAETIGLMQ
+1024 
-1036 KYSPE
+1036 
-1041 EVLNESNSYH
+1041 
-1051 DDVRYQSLLIDLGKV
+1051 
-1066 NTDPMYRF
+1066 
-1074 IEHYINRDI
+1074 
-1083 DREALSQFSVQ
+1083 
-1094 DFITI
+1094 
-1099 AQEKGLLNEEPSVKP
+1099 
-1114 WKAITVTQPVNS
+1114 
-1126 YTVFTDKLS
+1126 
-1135 KEFDNV
+1135 
-1141 SDLYQFVNKK
+1141 
-1151 LKRSQ
+1151 
-1156 RRELSSLLSESG
+1156 
-1168 RGTPLD
+1168 
-1174 TLMAI
+1174 
-1179 DSVANVEVNGQDI
+1179 
-1192 LSLFPND
+1192 
-1199 INEEATEIYLRSSA
+1199 
-1213 EIEETT
+1213 
-1219 NVAQAEKEKAPD
+1219 EKAPD

-1280 KEERMSTIKPGYHVI
+1280 KEERMSSIKPGYHVI
-1295 TNGELNRLN
+1295 TNGELSRLN
-1304 KFAPGLQATAQWYLK
+1304 KFAPGLQATAQWYLR

-1338 LSVQFSDE
+1338 LSVHFSDE

-1500 FSRYQEEL
+1500 FSRYQEDR

-1530 EELKQGTNPYDFRS
+1530 EELKHGTNPYDFRS
-1544 TPTSKPAEENEL
+1544 TPSQHSVQEETNLLEEAIETSAT
-1556 EPEEMQLAAGSVA
+1556 VA
-1569 VADLI
+1569 VSDLI

-1634 TWRKFE
+1634 TWRKFD

-1672 GKPETG
+1672 GRPETG

-1776 HHSNHPQREQLTR
+1776 HHSNNPQREQLTR

-1852 ELEQLQLIQQRQSKQ
+1852 ELEQLRLIQQRQSKQ

-1886 HKQEVKQEAQS
+1886 HKQEMKQEAQS

>member
-45 LKNIWHWYARGTYGD
+45 LKNTWHWYARGTYGD

-91 EEVRQ
+91 EEVRK
-96 PFRYTLAAY
+96 PFRYTLSSQ

-111 ARTYLKETRGLSDET
+111 ARTYLKETRGLSDDT

-222 HKDELQDVRLVA
+222 HKSELNNVRLVA

-239 AGVVSRYALELFQE
+239 AGIVSRYALELFQE
-253 LGVIPEETIDYTQI
+253 LGVIPEETVDYTQV

-276 LEKAAK
+276 LENAAK
-282 VTNLFHNHNY
+282 VTDLFHNHNY
-292 DHLITLAVDQD
+292 DHLITLAVDRD
-303 KAGEDF
+303 KAGEEF

-314 KKKIPVIDARPPK
+314 KKNIPVIDARPPR
-327 GNGQEKMDWNEYL
+327 GNGQDKVDWNAYL
-340 KKEKAG
+340 QKSKAI
-346 EKQMGNTSIQPATQA
+346 EKQMAEENNHREFQAPFFNTEILDKYVEEVAQRYTEDIETAEYLFPDGRLVSSWDYGTRGDDHRAIRNYFDVMGRPELDILNDQPKDFWNLVHNGIGAVRLVPETQTALLLEGQA
-361 LIDEGLVN
+361 LTTIQREILQSSSLKTEVYQEGQAITATYLKRLGV
-369 QWAKQPNL
+369 
-377 YFVKGL
+377 
-383 RKVAVELSEDGTFV
+383 
-397 ESTKYRPNTDEEKEL
+397 STEEKE
-412 VKSLLDRQSIK
+412 
-423 EKGISDE
+423 
-430 LNESLA
+430 
-436 IEQTN
+436 
-441 HSEIVQTTRVVESIY
+441 
-456 PGYLVLLQQ
+456 
-465 EDNQNR
+465 
-471 NVYLGKAEKFEA
+471 AE
-483 GHYDNSDQSLIYL
+483 
-496 FSGKGKELRDGYFLL
+496 
-511 GKGEPRLSREE
+511 
-522 YLKAYGSEGEKVY
+522 
-535 QRFDAIVQM
+535 
-544 LENDYHLMMPEQ
+544 
-556 QKAPEE
+556 
-562 NQEQLTEPQLQVVFD
+562 
-577 FTENKKLSRQYS
+577 
-589 SGDIIPYKSFIS
+589 
-601 KLYEE
+601 
-606 NELQMIG
+606 
-613 FKLGYD
+613 
-619 KTYFALTDEKGN
+619 
-631 RLINNFRYDIGTE
+631 
-644 KQDLSEQL
+644 
-652 AQNLPTPYLELAQE
+652 
-666 ADRSYA
+666 
-672 NQISYGSLT
+672 
-681 GTIKT
+681 
-686 LTESVQNKIQRGQL
+686 
-700 SIHLSDEVY
+700 LSD
-709 FYTLV
+709 F
-714 NYTGWSYPMQQL
+714 
-726 RPEALDALKEHRSF
+726 
-740 FESINETNIE
+740 
-750 RFKEKGTPEQNQM
+750 
-763 YQLLKGIQKELGRS
+763 
-777 DTSTIFSEEVAISAY
+777 
-792 NLNKRLDSLT
+792 
-802 AENWGKSISEPLN
+802 
-815 SLGRDTWNILSYPA
+815 RD
-829 NQIDTPNNDYFYQLV
+829 
-844 PYHLLE
+844 
-850 YLEHSTGQTEIS
+850 
-862 VDVYEQILDK
+862 
-872 LKDRSVEVIPPEKD
+872 
-886 IAEVG
+886 
-891 QMEPFSDTQKEHI
+891 
-904 REFFKTRISD
+904 
-914 VKTDYIYLPNGQEDI
+914 
-929 AYCLDGYLF
+929 
-938 ANHYAEL
+938 
-945 DMLSPSK
+945 K
-952 QVDALMNRLV
+952 Q
-962 SEDGQ
+962 
-967 KVDHVALGFDIE
+967 
-979 RIDQK
+979 
-984 FLEENLGYNPDTP
+984 
-997 IEDYRYSEKNIDRVA
+997 
-1012 EKEEQEFRTKFD
+1012 
-1024 RCSFAETIGLMQ
+1024 
-1036 KYSPE
+1036 
-1041 EVLNESNSYH
+1041 
-1051 DDVRYQSLLIDLGKV
+1051 
-1066 NTDPMYRF
+1066 
-1074 IEHYINRDI
+1074 
-1083 DREALSQFSVQ
+1083 
-1094 DFITI
+1094 
-1099 AQEKGLLNEEPSVKP
+1099 
-1114 WKAITVTQPVNS
+1114 
-1126 YTVFTDKLS
+1126 
-1135 KEFDNV
+1135 
-1141 SDLYQFVNKK
+1141 
-1151 LKRSQ
+1151 
-1156 RRELSSLLSESG
+1156 
-1168 RGTPLD
+1168 
-1174 TLMAI
+1174 
-1179 DSVANVEVNGQDI
+1179 
-1192 LSLFPND
+1192 
-1199 INEEATEIYLRSSA
+1199 
-1213 EIEETT
+1213 
-1219 NVAQAEKEKAPD
+1219 KAPD

-1239 AGDSHRNPDSLGD
+1239 AGDSHRNPDSLGE

-1295 TNGELNRLN
+1295 TNGELSRLN
-1304 KFAPGLQATAQWYLK
+1304 KFAPGLQATAQWYLR

-1353 ISPKGIEMRQ
+1353 ISPKGVEMRQ

-1452 LSESLKGKENIVLA
+1452 LSESLKGKENIVLT

-1483 YVKDGGKRFEDI
+1483 YVRDGGKRFEDI

-1500 FSRYQEEL
+1500 FSRYQEDR

-1530 EELKQGTNPYDFRS
+1530 EELKHGTNPYDFRS
-1544 TPTSKPAEENEL
+1544 TPSQHSVQEETNLL
-1556 EPEEMQLAAGSVA
+1556 EEAIETTATVA
-1569 VADLI
+1569 VSDLI

-1634 TWRKFE
+1634 TWRKFD

-1672 GKPETG
+1672 GRPETG

-1776 HHSNHPQREQLTR
+1776 HHSNNPQREQLTR

-1852 ELEQLQLIQQRQSKQ
+1852 ELERLQLSQQKQ
-1867 HFEQKLQ
+1867 TQHQFENKLQ
-1874 KFKDQSKRAAEE
+1874 KFKEKSS
-1886 HKQEVKQEAQS
+1886 QEVKAHQEEQRAEVQS

>member
-45 LKNIWHWYARGTYGD
+45 LKNTWHWYARGTYGD

-96 PFRYTLAAY
+96 PFRYTLATY

-131 DKGVLAQAKRTDREG
+131 NKGVIAQARRRDREG

-152 VFKYLNREKK
+152 VFKYLDKNQNI
-162 LVGASLQ
+162 VGASLQ
-169 GLIPY
+169 GLVSY
-174 PDRHEGKGYLKHTMY
+174 PDRHEGKGYLKQIMY
-189 GTEGV
+189 QSEGI

-199 AIGTPKRLV
+199 SIGSPERLI

-222 HKDELQDVRLVA
+222 HKSELNNVRLVA
-234 MDGVK
+234 MEGLKEGVL
-239 AGVVSRYALELFQE
+239 SRYAMEALQE
-253 LGVIPEETIDYTQI
+253 RGILGDIHRDYT
-267 KNLTRVSTF
+267 KASDLTKTSQF
-276 LEKAAK
+276 LSNAAK
-282 VTNLFHNHNY
+282 TSTLFH
-292 DHLITLAVDQD
+292 DHKHDDLITLAVDHD
-303 KAGEDF
+303 KAGTDF
-309 ITNFQ
+309 LASLRGKN
-314 KKKIPVIDARPPK
+314 IPVIDARPPK

-346 EKQMGNTSIQPATQA
+346 EKQMAEESSHKEFQA
-361 LIDEGLVN
+361 
-369 QWAKQPNL
+369 P
-377 YFVKGL
+377 F
-383 RKVAVELSEDGTFV
+383 F
-397 ESTKYRPNTDEEKEL
+397 STEILDKY
-412 VKSLLDRQSIK
+412 V
-423 EKGISDE
+423 
-430 LNESLA
+430 
-436 IEQTN
+436 
-441 HSEIVQTTRVVESIY
+441 
-456 PGYLVLLQQ
+456 
-465 EDNQNR
+465 
-471 NVYLGKAEKFEA
+471 
-483 GHYDNSDQSLIYL
+483 
-496 FSGKGKELRDGYFLL
+496 
-511 GKGEPRLSREE
+511 
-522 YLKAYGSEGEKVY
+522 
-535 QRFDAIVQM
+535 
-544 LENDYHLMMPEQ
+544 
-556 QKAPEE
+556 
-562 NQEQLTEPQLQVVFD
+562 
-577 FTENKKLSRQYS
+577 
-589 SGDIIPYKSFIS
+589 
-601 KLYEE
+601 
-606 NELQMIG
+606 
-613 FKLGYD
+613 
-619 KTYFALTDEKGN
+619 
-631 RLINNFRYDIGTE
+631 
-644 KQDLSEQL
+644 
-652 AQNLPTPYLELAQE
+652 
-666 ADRSYA
+666 
-672 NQISYGSLT
+672 
-681 GTIKT
+681 
-686 LTESVQNKIQRGQL
+686 
-700 SIHLSDEVY
+700 
-709 FYTLV
+709 
-714 NYTGWSYPMQQL
+714 
-726 RPEALDALKEHRSF
+726 
-740 FESINETNIE
+740 
-750 RFKEKGTPEQNQM
+750 
-763 YQLLKGIQKELGRS
+763 
-777 DTSTIFSEEVAISAY
+777 EEVAQHYTEDIETAEYLFPDGRLVSSWDYGMRGDDHRAIRNY
-792 NLNKRLDSLT
+792 FDVMGRPELDILNDHPKNFWNLVHNGIGAVRLVPETQTALLLEGQVLTTIQREILQSSSLKTEVYQEGQAITATYLKRLGVS
-802 AENWGKSISEPLN
+802 SE
-815 SLGRDTWNILSYPA
+815 
-829 NQIDTPNNDYFYQLV
+829 
-844 PYHLLE
+844 
-850 YLEHSTGQTEIS
+850 
-862 VDVYEQILDK
+862 
-872 LKDRSVEVIPPEKD
+872 EKD
-886 IAEVG
+886 IDEAS
-891 QMEPFSDTQKEHI
+891 QKSLEPFSDAQKEHI
-904 REFFKTRISD
+904 CEFFKTRISD
-914 VKTDYIYLPNGQEDI
+914 VKTDYVYLPNGQEDI
-929 AYCLDGYLF
+929 GYYLDGYLF
-938 ANHYAEL
+938 AHHYAEL
-945 DMLSPSK
+945 DMLSTEK
-952 QVDALMNRLV
+952 QVDALMSRLV

-979 RIDQK
+979 RIDRK
-984 FLEENLGYNPDTP
+984 LLEDTFGYNSDTP

-1024 RCSFAETIGLMQ
+1024 RRSFAETIGLMQ

-1179 DSVANVEVNGQDI
+1179 DSAAGGNFNVEVNRKSI
-1192 LSLFPND
+1192 LSLFPD
-1199 INEEATEIYLRSSA
+1199 GINEEATEIYLRSSA
-1213 EIEETT
+1213 EIEETS

-1280 KEERMSTIKPGYHVI
+1280 KGERMSTIKPGYHVI

-1500 FSRYQEEL
+1500 FSRYQEDL

-1530 EELKQGTNPYDFRS
+1530 EELKHGTNPYDFRS
-1544 TPTSKPAEENEL
+1544 TPSQHSVQEETNLLEEAIETSAT
-1556 EPEEMQLAAGSVA
+1556 VA
-1569 VADLI
+1569 VSDLI

-1634 TWRKFE
+1634 TWRKFD

-1672 GKPETG
+1672 GRPETG

-1776 HHSNHPQREQLTR
+1776 HHSNNPQREQLTR

-1852 ELEQLQLIQQRQSKQ
+1852 ELEQLRLIQQRQSKQ

-1874 KFKDQSKRAAEE
+1874 KFKDQSKQAAEE
-1886 HKQEVKQEAQS
+1886 HKQEMKQEAQS

>member
-45 LKNIWHWYARGTYGD
+45 LKNTWHWYARGTYGD
-60 TISLVQEMRNVSY
+60 TISLVQEMRNISY

-91 EEVRQ
+91 EEVRK
-96 PFRYTLAAY
+96 PFRYTLASQ

-111 ARTYLKETRGLSDET
+111 ARTYLKETRGLSDDT

-253 LGVIPEETIDYTQI
+253 LGVIPEETVDYTQV

-276 LEKAAK
+276 LENAAK
-282 VTNLFHNHNY
+282 VTDLFHNHNY
-292 DHLITLAVDQD
+292 DHLITLAVDRD
-303 KAGEDF
+303 KAGEKF

-314 KKKIPVIDARPPK
+314 KKNIPVIDARPPK
-327 GNGQEKMDWNEYL
+327 GNGQDKMDWNEYL
-340 KKEKAG
+340 QKSKAI
-346 EKQMGNTSIQPATQA
+346 EKQMAEENNHREFQAPFFNTEILDKYVEEVAQHYTEDIETAEYLFPDGRLVSSWDYGMRGDDHRAIRNYFDVMGRPELDILNDHPKDFWNLVHNGIGAVRLVPETQTALLLEGQA
-361 LIDEGLVN
+361 LTATYLKRLGV
-369 QWAKQPNL
+369 
-377 YFVKGL
+377 
-383 RKVAVELSEDGTFV
+383 S
-397 ESTKYRPNTDEEKEL
+397 SEEKE
-412 VKSLLDRQSIK
+412 
-423 EKGISDE
+423 
-430 LNESLA
+430 
-436 IEQTN
+436 
-441 HSEIVQTTRVVESIY
+441 
-456 PGYLVLLQQ
+456 
-465 EDNQNR
+465 
-471 NVYLGKAEKFEA
+471 AE
-483 GHYDNSDQSLIYL
+483 
-496 FSGKGKELRDGYFLL
+496 
-511 GKGEPRLSREE
+511 
-522 YLKAYGSEGEKVY
+522 
-535 QRFDAIVQM
+535 
-544 LENDYHLMMPEQ
+544 
-556 QKAPEE
+556 
-562 NQEQLTEPQLQVVFD
+562 
-577 FTENKKLSRQYS
+577 
-589 SGDIIPYKSFIS
+589 
-601 KLYEE
+601 
-606 NELQMIG
+606 
-613 FKLGYD
+613 
-619 KTYFALTDEKGN
+619 
-631 RLINNFRYDIGTE
+631 
-644 KQDLSEQL
+644 
-652 AQNLPTPYLELAQE
+652 
-666 ADRSYA
+666 
-672 NQISYGSLT
+672 
-681 GTIKT
+681 
-686 LTESVQNKIQRGQL
+686 
-700 SIHLSDEVY
+700 LSD
-709 FYTLV
+709 F
-714 NYTGWSYPMQQL
+714 
-726 RPEALDALKEHRSF
+726 
-740 FESINETNIE
+740 
-750 RFKEKGTPEQNQM
+750 
-763 YQLLKGIQKELGRS
+763 
-777 DTSTIFSEEVAISAY
+777 
-792 NLNKRLDSLT
+792 
-802 AENWGKSISEPLN
+802 
-815 SLGRDTWNILSYPA
+815 RD
-829 NQIDTPNNDYFYQLV
+829 
-844 PYHLLE
+844 
-850 YLEHSTGQTEIS
+850 
-862 VDVYEQILDK
+862 
-872 LKDRSVEVIPPEKD
+872 
-886 IAEVG
+886 
-891 QMEPFSDTQKEHI
+891 
-904 REFFKTRISD
+904 
-914 VKTDYIYLPNGQEDI
+914 
-929 AYCLDGYLF
+929 
-938 ANHYAEL
+938 
-945 DMLSPSK
+945 K
-952 QVDALMNRLV
+952 Q
-962 SEDGQ
+962 
-967 KVDHVALGFDIE
+967 
-979 RIDQK
+979 
-984 FLEENLGYNPDTP
+984 
-997 IEDYRYSEKNIDRVA
+997 
-1012 EKEEQEFRTKFD
+1012 
-1024 RCSFAETIGLMQ
+1024 
-1036 KYSPE
+1036 
-1041 EVLNESNSYH
+1041 
-1051 DDVRYQSLLIDLGKV
+1051 
-1066 NTDPMYRF
+1066 
-1074 IEHYINRDI
+1074 
-1083 DREALSQFSVQ
+1083 
-1094 DFITI
+1094 
-1099 AQEKGLLNEEPSVKP
+1099 
-1114 WKAITVTQPVNS
+1114 
-1126 YTVFTDKLS
+1126 
-1135 KEFDNV
+1135 
-1141 SDLYQFVNKK
+1141 
-1151 LKRSQ
+1151 
-1156 RRELSSLLSESG
+1156 
-1168 RGTPLD
+1168 
-1174 TLMAI
+1174 
-1179 DSVANVEVNGQDI
+1179 
-1192 LSLFPND
+1192 
-1199 INEEATEIYLRSSA
+1199 
-1213 EIEETT
+1213 
-1219 NVAQAEKEKAPD
+1219 KAPD

-1280 KEERMSTIKPGYHVI
+1280 KGERMSTIKPGYHVI

-1437 DGVGIPASVMRMKEK
+1437 DGVGIPASVIRMKEK

-1500 FSRYQEEL
+1500 FSRYQEDL

-1569 VADLI
+1569 VADFI

-1595 SDHYKEFLTKMSQF
+1595 LDHYKEFLTKMSQF

-1634 TWRKFE
+1634 TWRKFD
-1640 RHVKRGEKA
+1640 RYVKRGEKA

-1672 GKPETG
+1672 GRPETG

-1764 KTFIHET
+1764 KIFIHET

-1776 HHSNHPQREQLTR
+1776 HHSNNPQREQLTR

-1835 LDIVQQE
+1835 LDIIQQE

-1852 ELEQLQLIQQRQSKQ
+1852 ELERLQLSQQKQ
-1867 HFEQKLQ
+1867 TKHQFENKLQ
-1874 KFKDQSKRAAEE
+1874 KFKEKSF
-1886 HKQEVKQEAQS
+1886 QEVKAHQEEQRAEVQS
-1897 KKEEGLSK
+1897 KKERGISK

>member
-45 LKNIWHWYARGTYGD
+45 LKNTWHWYARGTYGD

-152 VFKYLNREKK
+152 VFKYLNRDKK

-169 GLIPY
+169 GLISY

-189 GTEGV
+189 GSEGV

-199 AIGTPKRLV
+199 AIGTPKCLV
-208 VAEAPIDLMSYYEL
+208 MAEAPIDLMSYYEL

-253 LGVIPEETIDYTQI
+253 LGVIPEETVDYTQV

-276 LEKAAK
+276 LENAAK
-282 VTNLFHNHNY
+282 VTDLFHNHNY
-292 DHLITLAVDQD
+292 DHLITLAVDRD
-303 KAGEDF
+303 KAGEKF

-314 KKKIPVIDARPPK
+314 KKNIPVVDARPPK
-327 GNGQEKMDWNEYL
+327 GNGQDKMDWNEYL
-340 KKEKAG
+340 QKSKAI
-346 EKQMGNTSIQPATQA
+346 EKQMT
-361 LIDEGLVN
+361 
-369 QWAKQPNL
+369 
-377 YFVKGL
+377 
-383 RKVAVELSEDGTFV
+383 
-397 ESTKYRPNTDEEKEL
+397 EEKDMDEASQ
-412 VKSLLDRQSIK
+412 KSL
-423 EKGISDE
+423 
-430 LNESLA
+430 
-436 IEQTN
+436 
-441 HSEIVQTTRVVESIY
+441 
-456 PGYLVLLQQ
+456 
-465 EDNQNR
+465 
-471 NVYLGKAEKFEA
+471 
-483 GHYDNSDQSLIYL
+483 
-496 FSGKGKELRDGYFLL
+496 
-511 GKGEPRLSREE
+511 
-522 YLKAYGSEGEKVY
+522 
-535 QRFDAIVQM
+535 
-544 LENDYHLMMPEQ
+544 
-556 QKAPEE
+556 
-562 NQEQLTEPQLQVVFD
+562 
-577 FTENKKLSRQYS
+577 
-589 SGDIIPYKSFIS
+589 
-601 KLYEE
+601 
-606 NELQMIG
+606 
-613 FKLGYD
+613 
-619 KTYFALTDEKGN
+619 
-631 RLINNFRYDIGTE
+631 
-644 KQDLSEQL
+644 
-652 AQNLPTPYLELAQE
+652 
-666 ADRSYA
+666 
-672 NQISYGSLT
+672 
-681 GTIKT
+681 
-686 LTESVQNKIQRGQL
+686 
-700 SIHLSDEVY
+700 
-709 FYTLV
+709 
-714 NYTGWSYPMQQL
+714 
-726 RPEALDALKEHRSF
+726 
-740 FESINETNIE
+740 
-750 RFKEKGTPEQNQM
+750 
-763 YQLLKGIQKELGRS
+763 
-777 DTSTIFSEEVAISAY
+777 
-792 NLNKRLDSLT
+792 
-802 AENWGKSISEPLN
+802 
-815 SLGRDTWNILSYPA
+815 
-829 NQIDTPNNDYFYQLV
+829 
-844 PYHLLE
+844 
-850 YLEHSTGQTEIS
+850 
-862 VDVYEQILDK
+862 
-872 LKDRSVEVIPPEKD
+872 
-886 IAEVG
+886 
-891 QMEPFSDTQKEHI
+891 EPFSDAQKEHI
-904 REFFKTRISD
+904 CEFFKTRISD
-914 VKTDYIYLPNGQEDI
+914 VKTDYVYLPNGQEDI
-929 AYCLDGYLF
+929 GYYLDGYLF
-938 ANHYAEL
+938 AHHYAEL
-945 DMLSPSK
+945 DMLSTEK
-952 QVDALMNRLV
+952 QVDALMSRLV

-967 KVDHVALGFDIE
+967 KVDHVVLGFDIE

-1024 RCSFAETIGLMQ
+1024 RRSFAETIGLMQ

-1179 DSVANVEVNGQDI
+1179 DSAAGGNFNVEVNRKSI
-1192 LSLFPND
+1192 LSLFPD
-1199 INEEATEIYLRSSA
+1199 GINEEATEIYLRSSA
-1213 EIEETT
+1213 EIEETS

-1280 KEERMSTIKPGYHVI
+1280 KEERMSSIKPGYHVI
-1295 TNGELNRLN
+1295 TNGELSRLN
-1304 KFAPGLQATAQWYLK
+1304 KFAPGLQATAQWYLR

-1338 LSVQFSDE
+1338 LSVHFSDE

-1500 FSRYQEEL
+1500 FSRYQEDR

-1530 EELKQGTNPYDFRS
+1530 EELKHGTNPYDFRS
-1544 TPTSKPAEENEL
+1544 TPSQHSVQEETNLLEEAIETSAT
-1556 EPEEMQLAAGSVA
+1556 VA
-1569 VADLI
+1569 VSDLI

-1634 TWRKFE
+1634 TWRKFD

-1672 GKPETG
+1672 GRPETG

-1776 HHSNHPQREQLTR
+1776 HHSNNPQREQLTR

-1852 ELEQLQLIQQRQSKQ
+1852 ELEQLRLIQQRQSKQ

-1886 HKQEVKQEAQS
+1886 HKQEMKQEAQS

>member
-45 LKNIWHWYARGTYGD
+45 IKNTWHWYSRGTYGD

-152 VFKYLNREKK
+152 VFKYLNRDKK

-169 GLIPY
+169 GLISY

-189 GTEGV
+189 GSEGV

-199 AIGTPKRLV
+199 AIGTPKCLV
-208 VAEAPIDLMSYYEL
+208 MAEAPIDLMSYYEL

-253 LGVIPEETIDYTQI
+253 LGVIPEETVDYTQV

-276 LEKAAK
+276 LENAAK
-282 VTNLFHNHNY
+282 VTDLFHNHNY
-292 DHLITLAVDQD
+292 DHLITLAVDRD
-303 KAGEDF
+303 KAGEKF

-314 KKKIPVIDARPPK
+314 KKNIPVVDARPPK
-327 GNGQEKMDWNEYL
+327 GNGQDKMDWNEYL
-340 KKEKAG
+340 QKSKAI
-346 EKQMGNTSIQPATQA
+346 EKQM
-361 LIDEGLVN
+361 
-369 QWAKQPNL
+369 
-377 YFVKGL
+377 
-383 RKVAVELSEDGTFV
+383 
-397 ESTKYRPNTDEEKEL
+397 
-412 VKSLLDRQSIK
+412 
-423 EKGISDE
+423 
-430 LNESLA
+430 
-436 IEQTN
+436 
-441 HSEIVQTTRVVESIY
+441 
-456 PGYLVLLQQ
+456 
-465 EDNQNR
+465 
-471 NVYLGKAEKFEA
+471 
-483 GHYDNSDQSLIYL
+483 
-496 FSGKGKELRDGYFLL
+496 
-511 GKGEPRLSREE
+511 
-522 YLKAYGSEGEKVY
+522 
-535 QRFDAIVQM
+535 
-544 LENDYHLMMPEQ
+544 
-556 QKAPEE
+556 
-562 NQEQLTEPQLQVVFD
+562 TE
-577 FTENKKLSRQYS
+577 
-589 SGDIIPYKSFIS
+589 
-601 KLYEE
+601 
-606 NELQMIG
+606 
-613 FKLGYD
+613 
-619 KTYFALTDEKGN
+619 
-631 RLINNFRYDIGTE
+631 
-644 KQDLSEQL
+644 
-652 AQNLPTPYLELAQE
+652 
-666 ADRSYA
+666 
-672 NQISYGSLT
+672 
-681 GTIKT
+681 
-686 LTESVQNKIQRGQL
+686 
-700 SIHLSDEVY
+700 
-709 FYTLV
+709 
-714 NYTGWSYPMQQL
+714 
-726 RPEALDALKEHRSF
+726 
-740 FESINETNIE
+740 
-750 RFKEKGTPEQNQM
+750 
-763 YQLLKGIQKELGRS
+763 
-777 DTSTIFSEEVAISAY
+777 
-792 NLNKRLDSLT
+792 
-802 AENWGKSISEPLN
+802 
-815 SLGRDTWNILSYPA
+815 
-829 NQIDTPNNDYFYQLV
+829 
-844 PYHLLE
+844 
-850 YLEHSTGQTEIS
+850 
-862 VDVYEQILDK
+862 
-872 LKDRSVEVIPPEKD
+872 EKD
-886 IAEVG
+886 IDEAS
-891 QMEPFSDTQKEHI
+891 QKSLEPFSDAQKEHI
-904 REFFKTRISD
+904 CEFFKTRISD
-914 VKTDYIYLPNGQEDI
+914 VKTDYVYLPNGQEDI
-929 AYCLDGYLF
+929 GYYLDGYLF
-938 ANHYAEL
+938 AHHYAEL
-945 DMLSPSK
+945 DMLSTEK
-952 QVDALMNRLV
+952 QVDALMSRLV

-967 KVDHVALGFDIE
+967 KVDHVVLGFDIE

-1024 RCSFAETIGLMQ
+1024 RRSFAETIGLMQ

-1179 DSVANVEVNGQDI
+1179 DSAAGGNFNVEVNRKSI
-1192 LSLFPND
+1192 LSLFPD
-1199 INEEATEIYLRSSA
+1199 GINEEATEIYLRSSA
-1213 EIEETT
+1213 EIEETS

-1280 KEERMSTIKPGYHVI
+1280 KGERMSTIKPGYHVI

-1353 ISPKGIEMRQ
+1353 ISPKGVEMRQ

-1500 FSRYQEEL
+1500 FSRYQEDR

-1530 EELKQGTNPYDFRS
+1530 EELKHGTNPYDFRS
-1544 TPTSKPAEENEL
+1544 TPSQHSVQEETNLLEEAIETSAT
-1556 EPEEMQLAAGSVA
+1556 VA
-1569 VADLI
+1569 VSDLF

-1634 TWRKFE
+1634 TWRKFD

-1672 GKPETG
+1672 GRPETG

-1776 HHSNHPQREQLTR
+1776 HHSNNPQREQLTR

-1852 ELEQLQLIQQRQSKQ
+1852 ELEQLRLIQQRQSKQ

-1886 HKQEVKQEAQS
+1886 HKQEMKQEAQS

>member
-45 LKNIWHWYARGTYGD
+45 LKNTWHWYSRGTYGD

-152 VFKYLNREKK
+152 VFKYLNRDKK

-189 GTEGV
+189 GSEGV

-199 AIGTPKRLV
+199 AIGTPKCLV
-208 VAEAPIDLMSYYEL
+208 MAEAPIDLMSYYEL

-253 LGVIPEETIDYTQI
+253 LGVIPEETVDYTQV

-276 LEKAAK
+276 LENAAK
-282 VTNLFHNHNY
+282 VTDLFHNHNY
-292 DHLITLAVDQD
+292 DHLITLAVDRD
-303 KAGEDF
+303 KAGEKF

-314 KKKIPVIDARPPK
+314 KKNIPVVDARPPK
-327 GNGQEKMDWNEYL
+327 GNGQDKMDWNEYL
-340 KKEKAG
+340 QKSKAI
-346 EKQMGNTSIQPATQA
+346 EKQMTEVDNHREFQAPFFNTGI
-361 LIDEGLVN
+361 LD
-369 QWAKQPNL
+369 
-377 YFVKGL
+377 
-383 RKVAVELSEDGTFV
+383 
-397 ESTKYRPNTDEEKEL
+397 KY
-412 VKSLLDRQSIK
+412 V
-423 EKGISDE
+423 
-430 LNESLA
+430 
-436 IEQTN
+436 
-441 HSEIVQTTRVVESIY
+441 
-456 PGYLVLLQQ
+456 
-465 EDNQNR
+465 
-471 NVYLGKAEKFEA
+471 
-483 GHYDNSDQSLIYL
+483 
-496 FSGKGKELRDGYFLL
+496 
-511 GKGEPRLSREE
+511 
-522 YLKAYGSEGEKVY
+522 
-535 QRFDAIVQM
+535 
-544 LENDYHLMMPEQ
+544 
-556 QKAPEE
+556 
-562 NQEQLTEPQLQVVFD
+562 
-577 FTENKKLSRQYS
+577 
-589 SGDIIPYKSFIS
+589 
-601 KLYEE
+601 
-606 NELQMIG
+606 
-613 FKLGYD
+613 
-619 KTYFALTDEKGN
+619 
-631 RLINNFRYDIGTE
+631 
-644 KQDLSEQL
+644 
-652 AQNLPTPYLELAQE
+652 
-666 ADRSYA
+666 
-672 NQISYGSLT
+672 
-681 GTIKT
+681 
-686 LTESVQNKIQRGQL
+686 
-700 SIHLSDEVY
+700 
-709 FYTLV
+709 
-714 NYTGWSYPMQQL
+714 
-726 RPEALDALKEHRSF
+726 
-740 FESINETNIE
+740 
-750 RFKEKGTPEQNQM
+750 
-763 YQLLKGIQKELGRS
+763 
-777 DTSTIFSEEVAISAY
+777 EEVAQRYTEDIETAEYLFPDGRLVSSWNYGMRGDDHRAIRNY
-792 NLNKRLDSLT
+792 FDVMGRPELDILNDHPKDFWNLVHNGIGAVRLVPETQTALLLEGQALTTIQREILQSSSLKTEVYQEGQAITATYLKRLGVS
-802 AENWGKSISEPLN
+802 SE
-815 SLGRDTWNILSYPA
+815 
-829 NQIDTPNNDYFYQLV
+829 
-844 PYHLLE
+844 
-850 YLEHSTGQTEIS
+850 
-862 VDVYEQILDK
+862 
-872 LKDRSVEVIPPEKD
+872 EKD
-886 IAEVG
+886 IDEAN
-891 QMEPFSDTQKEHI
+891 QKSLEPFSDAQKEHI

-914 VKTDYIYLPNGQEDI
+914 VKTDYVYLPNGQEDI
-929 AYCLDGYLF
+929 GYYLDGYLF
-938 ANHYAEL
+938 AHHYAEL
-945 DMLSPSK
+945 DMLSTEK
-952 QVDALMNRLV
+952 QVDALMSRLV

-1024 RCSFAETIGLMQ
+1024 RRSFAETIGLMQ

-1074 IEHYINRDI
+1074 IERYINHDI

-1156 RRELSSLLSESG
+1156 RRELTSLLSESG

-1179 DSVANVEVNGQDI
+1179 DSVANVEVNGQGI

-1213 EIEETT
+1213 EIEET
-1219 NVAQAEKEKAPD
+1219 ASMEPLPAEKEKAPD

-1239 AGDSHRNPDSLGD
+1239 AGDSHRNPDSLGE

-1271 VIAHLNFTT
+1271 VITHLNFTT

-1295 TNGELNRLN
+1295 TNGELSRLN
-1304 KFAPGLQATAQWYLK
+1304 KFAPGLQATAQWYLR

-1353 ISPKGIEMRQ
+1353 ISPKGVEMRQ

-1452 LSESLKGKENIVLA
+1452 LSVSLKGKENIVLA

-1500 FSRYQEEL
+1500 FSRYQEDL

-1530 EELKQGTNPYDFRS
+1530 EELKHGTDPYDFRS
-1544 TPTSKPAEENEL
+1544 TPSQHSVQEETNLLEEAIETSAT
-1556 EPEEMQLAAGSVA
+1556 VA
-1569 VADLI
+1569 VSDLI

-1634 TWRKFE
+1634 TWRKFD

-1672 GKPETG
+1672 GRPETG

-1714 NLYRALMSIAKTNDV
+1714 NLYRVLMSIAKTNDV
-1729 SVRFEEMA
+1729 SVRFEEMT

-1776 HHSNHPQREQLTR
+1776 HHSNNPQREQLTR

-1852 ELEQLQLIQQRQSKQ
+1852 ELERLQLSQQKQ
-1867 HFEQKLQ
+1867 TQHQFENKLQ
-1874 KFKDQSKRAAEE
+1874 KFKEKSS
-1886 HKQEVKQEAQS
+1886 QEVKAHQEEQRAEVQS
-1897 KKEEGLSK
+1897 KKERGISK

>member
-45 LKNIWHWYARGTYGD
+45 LKNTWHWYARGTYGD

-91 EEVRQ
+91 EEVRK
-96 PFRYTLAAY
+96 PFRYTLSSQ

-111 ARTYLKETRGLSDET
+111 ARTYLKETRGLSDDT

-222 HKDELQDVRLVA
+222 HKSELNNVRLVA

-239 AGVVSRYALELFQE
+239 AGIVSRYALELFQE
-253 LGVIPEETIDYTQI
+253 LGVIPEETVDYTQV

-276 LEKAAK
+276 LENAAK
-282 VTNLFHNHNY
+282 VTDLFHNHNY
-292 DHLITLAVDQD
+292 DHLITLAVDRD
-303 KAGEDF
+303 KAGEEF

-314 KKKIPVIDARPPK
+314 KKNIPVIDARPPR
-327 GNGQEKMDWNEYL
+327 GNGQDKVDWNAYL
-340 KKEKAG
+340 QKSKAI
-346 EKQMGNTSIQPATQA
+346 EKQMAEENNHREFQAPFFNTEILDKYVEEVAQRYTEDIETAEYLFPDGRLVSSWDYGTRGDDHRAIRNYFDVMGRPELDILNDQPKDFWNLVHNGIGAVRLVPETQTALLLEGQA
-361 LIDEGLVN
+361 LTTIQREILQSSSLKTEVYQEGQAITATYLKRVG
-369 QWAKQPNL
+369 
-377 YFVKGL
+377 V
-383 RKVAVELSEDGTFV
+383 
-397 ESTKYRPNTDEEKEL
+397 STEEKE
-412 VKSLLDRQSIK
+412 
-423 EKGISDE
+423 
-430 LNESLA
+430 
-436 IEQTN
+436 
-441 HSEIVQTTRVVESIY
+441 
-456 PGYLVLLQQ
+456 
-465 EDNQNR
+465 
-471 NVYLGKAEKFEA
+471 AE
-483 GHYDNSDQSLIYL
+483 
-496 FSGKGKELRDGYFLL
+496 
-511 GKGEPRLSREE
+511 
-522 YLKAYGSEGEKVY
+522 
-535 QRFDAIVQM
+535 
-544 LENDYHLMMPEQ
+544 
-556 QKAPEE
+556 
-562 NQEQLTEPQLQVVFD
+562 
-577 FTENKKLSRQYS
+577 
-589 SGDIIPYKSFIS
+589 
-601 KLYEE
+601 
-606 NELQMIG
+606 
-613 FKLGYD
+613 
-619 KTYFALTDEKGN
+619 
-631 RLINNFRYDIGTE
+631 
-644 KQDLSEQL
+644 
-652 AQNLPTPYLELAQE
+652 
-666 ADRSYA
+666 
-672 NQISYGSLT
+672 
-681 GTIKT
+681 
-686 LTESVQNKIQRGQL
+686 
-700 SIHLSDEVY
+700 LSD
-709 FYTLV
+709 F
-714 NYTGWSYPMQQL
+714 
-726 RPEALDALKEHRSF
+726 
-740 FESINETNIE
+740 
-750 RFKEKGTPEQNQM
+750 
-763 YQLLKGIQKELGRS
+763 
-777 DTSTIFSEEVAISAY
+777 
-792 NLNKRLDSLT
+792 
-802 AENWGKSISEPLN
+802 
-815 SLGRDTWNILSYPA
+815 RD
-829 NQIDTPNNDYFYQLV
+829 
-844 PYHLLE
+844 
-850 YLEHSTGQTEIS
+850 
-862 VDVYEQILDK
+862 
-872 LKDRSVEVIPPEKD
+872 
-886 IAEVG
+886 
-891 QMEPFSDTQKEHI
+891 
-904 REFFKTRISD
+904 
-914 VKTDYIYLPNGQEDI
+914 
-929 AYCLDGYLF
+929 
-938 ANHYAEL
+938 
-945 DMLSPSK
+945 K
-952 QVDALMNRLV
+952 Q
-962 SEDGQ
+962 
-967 KVDHVALGFDIE
+967 
-979 RIDQK
+979 
-984 FLEENLGYNPDTP
+984 
-997 IEDYRYSEKNIDRVA
+997 
-1012 EKEEQEFRTKFD
+1012 
-1024 RCSFAETIGLMQ
+1024 
-1036 KYSPE
+1036 
-1041 EVLNESNSYH
+1041 
-1051 DDVRYQSLLIDLGKV
+1051 
-1066 NTDPMYRF
+1066 
-1074 IEHYINRDI
+1074 
-1083 DREALSQFSVQ
+1083 
-1094 DFITI
+1094 
-1099 AQEKGLLNEEPSVKP
+1099 
-1114 WKAITVTQPVNS
+1114 
-1126 YTVFTDKLS
+1126 
-1135 KEFDNV
+1135 
-1141 SDLYQFVNKK
+1141 
-1151 LKRSQ
+1151 
-1156 RRELSSLLSESG
+1156 
-1168 RGTPLD
+1168 
-1174 TLMAI
+1174 
-1179 DSVANVEVNGQDI
+1179 
-1192 LSLFPND
+1192 
-1199 INEEATEIYLRSSA
+1199 
-1213 EIEETT
+1213 
-1219 NVAQAEKEKAPD
+1219 KAPD

-1239 AGDSHRNPDSLGD
+1239 AGDSHRNPDSLGE

-1295 TNGELNRLN
+1295 TNGELSRLN
-1304 KFAPGLQATAQWYLK
+1304 KFAPGLQATAQWYLR

-1353 ISPKGIEMRQ
+1353 ISPKGVEMRQ

-1483 YVKDGGKRFEDI
+1483 YVRDGGKRFEDI

-1500 FSRYQEEL
+1500 FSRYQEDR

-1530 EELKQGTNPYDFRS
+1530 EELKHGTNPYDFRS
-1544 TPTSKPAEENEL
+1544 TPSQHSVQEETNLL
-1556 EPEEMQLAAGSVA
+1556 EEAIETTATVA
-1569 VADLI
+1569 VSDLI

-1634 TWRKFE
+1634 TWRKFD

-1672 GKPETG
+1672 GRPETG

-1776 HHSNHPQREQLTR
+1776 HHSNNPQREQLTR

-1852 ELEQLQLIQQRQSKQ
+1852 ELERLQLSQQKQ
-1867 HFEQKLQ
+1867 TQHQFENKLQ
-1874 KFKDQSKRAAEE
+1874 KFKEKSS
-1886 HKQEVKQEAQS
+1886 QEVKAHQEEQRAEVQS

>member
-45 LKNIWHWYARGTYGD
+45 LKNTWHWYARGTYGD

-131 DKGVLAQAKRTDREG
+131 DKGVIAQARRRDREG

-152 VFKYLNREKK
+152 VFKYLDKNQNI
-162 LVGASLQ
+162 VGASLQ
-169 GLIPY
+169 GLVSY
-174 PDRHEGKGYLKHTMY
+174 PERYEGKGYLKQIMY
-189 GTEGV
+189 QSEGI

-199 AIGTPKRLV
+199 SIGSPERLI

-222 HKDELQDVRLVA
+222 HKSELNNVRLVA
-234 MDGVK
+234 MEGLKEGVL
-239 AGVVSRYALELFQE
+239 SRYAMEALQE
-253 LGVIPEETIDYTQI
+253 RGILGDIHRDYT
-267 KNLTRVSTF
+267 KASDLTKTSQF
-276 LEKAAK
+276 LSNAAK
-282 VTNLFHNHNY
+282 TSTLFH
-292 DHLITLAVDQD
+292 DHKHDDLITLAVDHD
-303 KAGEDF
+303 KAGTDF
-309 ITNFQ
+309 LASLRGKN
-314 KKKIPVIDARPPK
+314 IPVIDARPPK

-346 EKQMGNTSIQPATQA
+346 EKQMAEESSHKEFQAPFFNTEI
-361 LIDEGLVN
+361 LD
-369 QWAKQPNL
+369 
-377 YFVKGL
+377 
-383 RKVAVELSEDGTFV
+383 
-397 ESTKYRPNTDEEKEL
+397 KY
-412 VKSLLDRQSIK
+412 V
-423 EKGISDE
+423 
-430 LNESLA
+430 
-436 IEQTN
+436 
-441 HSEIVQTTRVVESIY
+441 
-456 PGYLVLLQQ
+456 
-465 EDNQNR
+465 
-471 NVYLGKAEKFEA
+471 
-483 GHYDNSDQSLIYL
+483 
-496 FSGKGKELRDGYFLL
+496 
-511 GKGEPRLSREE
+511 
-522 YLKAYGSEGEKVY
+522 
-535 QRFDAIVQM
+535 
-544 LENDYHLMMPEQ
+544 
-556 QKAPEE
+556 
-562 NQEQLTEPQLQVVFD
+562 
-577 FTENKKLSRQYS
+577 
-589 SGDIIPYKSFIS
+589 
-601 KLYEE
+601 
-606 NELQMIG
+606 
-613 FKLGYD
+613 
-619 KTYFALTDEKGN
+619 
-631 RLINNFRYDIGTE
+631 
-644 KQDLSEQL
+644 
-652 AQNLPTPYLELAQE
+652 
-666 ADRSYA
+666 
-672 NQISYGSLT
+672 
-681 GTIKT
+681 
-686 LTESVQNKIQRGQL
+686 
-700 SIHLSDEVY
+700 
-709 FYTLV
+709 
-714 NYTGWSYPMQQL
+714 
-726 RPEALDALKEHRSF
+726 
-740 FESINETNIE
+740 
-750 RFKEKGTPEQNQM
+750 
-763 YQLLKGIQKELGRS
+763 
-777 DTSTIFSEEVAISAY
+777 EEVAQHYTEDIETAEYLFPDGRLVSSWDYGMRGDDHRAIRNY
-792 NLNKRLDSLT
+792 FDVMGRPELDILNDQPKDFWNLVHNGIGAVRLVPETQTALLLEGQALTTIQREILQSSSLKTEIYQEGQAITATYLKRLGVS
-802 AENWGKSISEPLN
+802 SE
-815 SLGRDTWNILSYPA
+815 
-829 NQIDTPNNDYFYQLV
+829 
-844 PYHLLE
+844 
-850 YLEHSTGQTEIS
+850 
-862 VDVYEQILDK
+862 
-872 LKDRSVEVIPPEKD
+872 EKD
-886 IAEVG
+886 IDEAN
-891 QMEPFSDTQKEHI
+891 QKSLEPFSDAQKEHI
-904 REFFKTRISD
+904 CEFFKTRISD

-929 AYCLDGYLF
+929 AYYLNGYLF

-967 KVDHVALGFDIE
+967 KFDHVALGFDIE

-1024 RCSFAETIGLMQ
+1024 RRSFAEMIGLMQ

-1179 DSVANVEVNGQDI
+1179 DSVANVEVNGQSI

-1213 EIEETT
+1213 EIEET
-1219 NVAQAEKEKAPD
+1219 ASMELLPAAKEKAPD
-1231 RSQEPSSN
+1231 RSQEPSGN

-1271 VIAHLNFTT
+1271 VIAHLKFTT
-1280 KEERMSTIKPGYHVI
+1280 KGERMSTIKPGYHVI
-1295 TNGELNRLN
+1295 TSGELNRLN

-1353 ISPKGIEMRQ
+1353 ILPKGIEMRQ

-1452 LSESLKGKENIVLA
+1452 LSVSLKGKENIVLA

-1500 FSRYQEEL
+1500 FSRYQEDL

-1544 TPTSKPAEENEL
+1544 TSTSKPAEENEL
-1556 EPEEMQLAAGSVA
+1556 EPEEMLLAAESVV
-1569 VADLI
+1569 VADFI

-1595 SDHYKEFLTKMSQF
+1595 SEHYKEFLTKMSQF

-1634 TWRKFE
+1634 TWRKFD

-1672 GKPETG
+1672 GRPETG

-1776 HHSNHPQREQLTR
+1776 HHSNNPQREQLTR

-1852 ELEQLQLIQQRQSKQ
+1852 ELEQLRLIQQRQSKQ

-1874 KFKDQSKRAAEE
+1874 KFKDQSKQAAEE
-1886 HKQEVKQEAQS
+1886 HKQEMKQEAQS
-1897 KKEEGLSK
+1897 KKRRGALEMTERDTNKSPKVKLKTTLPQGGQQS

>member
-1 MVFTK
+1 MVLTK
-6 AQAKSLAIL
+6 AQAKSLDIL
-15 DVARSLGM
+15 EVARSLGM

-45 LKNIWHWYARGTYGD
+45 VKNTWHWYSQNLFGD
-60 TISLVQEMRNVSY
+60 TINLVQQMQNVSY
-73 STAMKFLETGQ
+73 KDAMVFLETGS
-84 FPEAKPM
+84 FPEAKPV
-91 EEVRQ
+91 EEERK
-96 PFRYTLAAY
+96 PFNYTLAPY
-105 EQPFKE
+105 EQPFVE
-111 ARTYLKETRGLSDET
+111 ARAYLKDIRGLSDDT
-126 INFFL
+126 IDFFL
-131 DKGVLAQAKRTDREG
+131 EKGVLAQAKRKDKEG
-146 FTEDVL
+146 VIEDVL
-152 VFKYLNREKK
+152 VFKYLDRNQQ

-169 GLIPY
+169 GLV
-174 PDRHEGKGYLKHTMY
+174 PDQERHPGKGYLKQIMY
-189 GTEGV
+189 QSE
-194 AGLNI
+194 AISGLNVS
-199 AIGTPKRLV
+199 IGSPERLIV
-208 VAEAPIDLMSYYEL
+208 TEAPIDLMSYYEL
-222 HKDELQDVRLVA
+222 HKGELNDVRLVA
-234 MDGVK
+234 MEGLKEGVLSHYVLEILQDRGEIAMDERDYTK
-239 AGVVSRYALELFQE
+239 SSELTRTSRFLSVAAETSTLFQ
-253 LGVIPEETIDYTQI
+253 DH
-267 KNLTRVSTF
+267 K
-276 LEKAAK
+276 
-282 VTNLFHNHNY
+282 Y
-292 DHLITLAVDQD
+292 DDLITLAVDHD
-303 KAGEDF
+303 KAGTDF
-309 ITNFQ
+309 IT
-314 KKKIPVIDARPPK
+314 KLREKKIPVIDARPPK
-327 GNGQEKMDWNEYL
+327 GNGQDKMDWNEYL
-340 KKEKAG
+340 QTSKAA
-346 EKQMGNTSIQPATQA
+346 EKQMAEENSHKEFQA
-361 LIDEGLVN
+361 PFFSTEILDKYVEE
-369 QWAKQPNL
+369 
-377 YFVKGL
+377 
-383 RKVAVELSEDGTFV
+383 VAQHYTED
-397 ESTKYRPNTDEEKEL
+397 
-412 VKSLLDRQSIK
+412 
-423 EKGISDE
+423 
-430 LNESLA
+430 
-436 IEQTN
+436 IET
-441 HSEIVQTTRVVESIY
+441 
-456 PGYLVLLQQ
+456 
-465 EDNQNR
+465 
-471 NVYLGKAEKFEA
+471 AE
-483 GHYDNSDQSLIYL
+483 YL
-496 FSGKGKELRDGYFLL
+496 FPDGRLVSSWDYGMRGDDHRAIRNYFDVM
-511 GKGEPRLSREE
+511 G
-522 YLKAYGSEGEKVY
+522 
-535 QRFDAIVQM
+535 
-544 LENDYHLMMPEQ
+544 
-556 QKAPEE
+556 
-562 NQEQLTEPQLQVVFD
+562 
-577 FTENKKLSRQYS
+577 
-589 SGDIIPYKSFIS
+589 
-601 KLYEE
+601 
-606 NELQMIG
+606 
-613 FKLGYD
+613 
-619 KTYFALTDEKGN
+619 
-631 RLINNFRYDIGTE
+631 
-644 KQDLSEQL
+644 
-652 AQNLPTPYLELAQE
+652 
-666 ADRSYA
+666 
-672 NQISYGSLT
+672 
-681 GTIKT
+681 
-686 LTESVQNKIQRGQL
+686 
-700 SIHLSDEVY
+700 
-709 FYTLV
+709 
-714 NYTGWSYPMQQL
+714 
-726 RPEALDALKEHRSF
+726 RPELDILNDHPKGFWNLVHNGIGAVRLVPETQTAL
-740 FESINETNIE
+740 
-750 RFKEKGTPEQNQM
+750 
-763 YQLLKGIQKELGRS
+763 LLEGQVLTTIQKEILQS
-777 DTSTIFSEEVAISAY
+777 SSLKTEVYQEGQAITATY
-792 NLNKRLDSLT
+792 LKRLGVS
-802 AENWGKSISEPLN
+802 SE
-815 SLGRDTWNILSYPA
+815 
-829 NQIDTPNNDYFYQLV
+829 
-844 PYHLLE
+844 
-850 YLEHSTGQTEIS
+850 
-862 VDVYEQILDK
+862 
-872 LKDRSVEVIPPEKD
+872 EKD
-886 IAEVG
+886 IDEAS
-891 QMEPFSDTQKEHI
+891 QKSLEPFSDTQKEHI

-929 AYCLDGYLF
+929 AYYLDGYLF

-1024 RCSFAETIGLMQ
+1024 RRSFAETIGLMQ

-1179 DSVANVEVNGQDI
+1179 DSVANVEVNGQSI

-1326 SYLYQDGETLGK
+1326 SYLYKDGETLGK

-1500 FSRYQEEL
+1500 FSRYQEDL

-1556 EPEEMQLAAGSVA
+1556 EPEEMQLSAGSVA

-1618 LILAQKPDA
+1618 LILAQKPDV

-1764 KTFIHET
+1764 KTFIHEI

-1776 HHSNHPQREQLTR
+1776 HHSNNPQREQLTR

-1852 ELEQLQLIQQRQSKQ
+1852 ELEQLRLIQQRQSKQ

-1874 KFKDQSKRAAEE
+1874 KFKDQSKQAAEE
-1886 HKQEVKQEAQS
+1886 HKQEMNQKAQS